1 MKCRVSHAPPHPPEP
16 RGASPLNPNEVLVK
30 ENANTEPGRRS
41 NACFDLP
48 CAHVT
53 QGPKAKTLSR
63 CFEHPENADTC
74 RRSVQQWHILTR
86 SAYFQKKYFQVFST
100 GLALVALGATL
111 GSSTPYHHLRWVT
124 KITNK

>member
-53 QGPKAKTLSR
+53 QGSAAKTLSR

-74 RRSVQQWHILTR
+74 RRSVQQWHILT
-86 SAYFQKKYFQVFST
+86 QCILPPKKKLPGLFNGTSVGGAGGNT
-100 GLALVALGATL
+100 GLLNTL
-111 GSSTPYHHLRWVT
+111 PTS
-124 KITNK
+124 

>member
-1 MKCRVSHAPPHPPEP
+1 M
-16 RGASPLNPNEVLVK
+16 LVK

-86 SAYFQKKYFQVFST
+86 SAYFLKKILPGLFNGTGVGGAGGNT
-100 GLALVALGATL
+100 GLLNTL
-111 GSSTPYHHLRWVT
+111 PPS
-124 KITNK
+124 

>member
-1 MKCRVSHAPPHPPEP
+1 M
-16 RGASPLNPNEVLVK
+16 NPNEVLVK

-48 CAHVT
+48 ETHVT
-53 QGPKAKTLSR
+53 QGPAAKTLSR
-63 CFEHPENADTC
+63 CFEHPENADKC